1 MHGDPSR
8 LMDYLCNVYF
18 SWIEG
23 FISKKAAERKLMESP
38 KCRSAMYML
47 RFSDSTITDSQGLKS
62 VFGLVTAAVLM
73 VKKAKGI
80 ASGGSRGG
88 LGV

>member
-1 MHGDPSR
+1 
-8 LMDYLCNVYF
+8 
-18 SWIEG
+18 
-23 FISKKAAERKLMESP
+23 MESP

-80 ASGGSRGG
+80 TLIKIKKKSY
-88 LGV
+88 VH

>member
-1 MHGDPSR
+1 
-8 LMDYLCNVYF
+8 
-18 SWIEG
+18 
-23 FISKKAAERKLMESP
+23 MESP

-80 ASGGSRGG
+80 ASERG
-88 LGV
+88 LV

>member
-1 MHGDPSR
+1 
-8 LMDYLCNVYF
+8 
-18 SWIEG
+18 
-23 FISKKAAERKLMESP
+23 MESP

-88 LGV
+88 FRGLNPPPLPPFLNIL